1 MSSNEVSDLK
11 NQLADLHVKL
21 DQFLDSQRD
30 AVDKLTTKM
39 SIIHSS
45 LRACQSRCHVDN
57 PPGRWRT
64 LGRAL
69 SNLGNAL
76 RLLFT
81 WHIPNPSAETMNVQ
95 DRAPI
100 R

>member
-1 MSSNEVSDLK
+1 MSSHEVSDFQH
-11 NQLADLHVKL
+11 QLADFHTKL
-21 DQFLDSQRD
+21 DQFLESQKD

-39 SIIHSS
+39 SIIHRS

-69 SNLGNAL
+69 SNLGSAL

-81 WHIPNPSAETMNVQ
+81 WHITTPSAETMNVQ
-95 DRAPI
+95 DRAPS